1 MDRNAALDLLK
12 SRVEADNLFKHSIA
26 AEAIMRALAR
36 RLGHDEER
44 WGLAGLLHDLD
55 YAETQNDPSR
65 HGLVTAEILQGKGLD
80 EEIVQAIKAHNAEA
94 LGLTRQTPLDLA
106 LTCAETMTGMVVATA
121 LVYPDK
127 KIKSVKAKSIVKR
140 MKEKQF
146 ARGVSRELIML
157 CEKLGVPL
165 SEFAALSIEAMSK
178 IDEELG
184 L

>member
-1 MDRNAALDLLK
+1 MERKEALSLLK

-65 HGLVTAEILQGKGLD
+65 HGLVTAAILQEKDVDG
-80 EEIVQAIKAHNAEA
+80 EIIQAIKAHNAEA

-146 ARGVSRELIML
+146 ARGVSREMIML
-157 CEKLGVPL
+157 CEELGVPL
-165 SEFAALSIEAMSK
+165 SEFAALSIKAMSE